1 MPTTPS
7 PFKPEDYKD
16 KCGNWRS
23 PQGITVPVRVL
34 DARRA
39 YGRIE
44 LQVTPLNGEGEA
56 WVQAAY
62 VTLDK
67 YKKLTPAE
75 LDKAQAFP
83 KP

>member
-7 PFKPEDYKD
+7 PFTPADYKD
-16 KCGNWRS
+16 KLGTWRS
-23 PQGITVPVRVL
+23 PQGITVPVKVL

-44 LQVTPLNGEGEA
+44 FRITPINCGGGEA

-62 VTLDK
+62 VTDLR
-67 YKKLTPAE
+67 
-75 LDKAQAFP
+75 
-83 KP
+83 